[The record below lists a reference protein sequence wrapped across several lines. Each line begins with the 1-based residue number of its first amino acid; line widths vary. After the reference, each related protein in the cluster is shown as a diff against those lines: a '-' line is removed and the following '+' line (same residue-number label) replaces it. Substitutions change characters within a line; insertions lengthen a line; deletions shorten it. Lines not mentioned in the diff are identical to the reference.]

1 LLDEMFDARVAR
13 QLAERGVDAEAVVAD
28 PSLRESPDSDLLDR
42 ALADGRTLVSNDVR
56 DFERLRRARTA
67 DGVPV
72 PALIYTSD
80 RSFPRDRDF
89 IGRLVS
95 ALAAAAQAEAVTVS
109 GGVRWLSPVDK
120 ESFES

>member
-1 LLDEMFDARVAR
+1 LLDDMFDARIAV
-13 QLAERGVDAEAVVAD
+13 QLAERGIDAVAVVAD

-42 ALADGRTLVSNDVR
+42 ALADGRALVTNDVR
-56 DFERLRRARTA
+56 DFERLRLARTA
-67 DGVPV
+67 DTAPV
-72 PALIYTSD
+72 PTLIYTSD

-95 ALAAAAQAEAVTVS
+95 ALAAAAAAEAVTAAGSVL
-109 GGVRWLSPVDK
+109 WLSPVDK